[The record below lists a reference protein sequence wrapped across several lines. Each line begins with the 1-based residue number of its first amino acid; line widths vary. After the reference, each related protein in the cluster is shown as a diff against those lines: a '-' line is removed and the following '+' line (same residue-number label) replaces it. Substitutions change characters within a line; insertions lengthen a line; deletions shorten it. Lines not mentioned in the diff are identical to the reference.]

1 VIPQVFIKITQQ
13 AIENNLIYLIPNI
26 SRSVVFKAVIHMAE
40 NKRVVK
46 MHAEEDKDL
55 FEEVFGIDEELKE
68 ARKKLNEIAKKEAER
83 MEKSVYRETDAEEA
97 EAAEPEEKVEEK
109 EESIAEQEQEESK
122 EEKKRK
128 KCGKSKSRTRK
139 KKEAVEKPSEKEP
152 EETEPA
158 KAEPVEGP
166 EKKEEEPTEK
176 ERREGESKPEE
187 KKALEKKVEEKI
199 VVTEPKFEIQ
209 PKLSFLEDEEGNV
222 FIGRKKS
229 VYEKYGSE
237 AALFIGR
244 VWEEGY
250 KKKNVFLDSLNPH
263 VVFVCGAR
271 GSGKSYVLGV
281 IAEELALKNK
291 SVGVIVVDPVGVFW
305 SMRYPNREEK
315 ELQALEKWGLEPKG
329 LANIVVFVPKGM
341 EKHTPAGTYDAT
353 FSIKPSMLTAQDW
366 CLTFGID
373 RFSPTGLLLEKALE
387 KVEKGYITVD
397 KERIKGTKDYSIDD
411 VIFCLENDA
420 ELNSRDRGYKI
431 DSIRALVSRFEAAK
445 SWGVFDTRGTPLSE
459 LSRENQLTIIDTSFL
474 DDNVTALVIG
484 ILARRLL
491 AARKIATRR
500 EAAKRFESAEQMLE
514 LEIPPTWLIIDE
526 AHTLIPSGNIKTAA
540 SDALIEYV
548 KQGRRPGCS
557 LVFATQQP
565 SAIDTRV
572 LSQLD
577 IIIVHKLVFN
587 DDIKAVYKR
596 TPAIIPHRYK
606 AGAFIRTLP
615 VGVALVGDRREET
628 SRAFIMR
635 IRPRMSQHEGR
646 ETETIE
652 TKVVLSNEQVL
663 KLISSMYWA
672 RLKRDAKAKIIEIS
686 RTLNSLNAKYSSTVE
701 LNDVLAELENK
712 GAKIDE
718 VNGFVLLEEK
728 KPVQAEEPEEAEEA
742 EVEEEPEE
750 KEEEPEAEEG
760 EAGVELLSFPV
771 QYTREKAEAKMRR
784 KLGKLFGLLAGNERL
799 IEVNLKYIPI
809 YRIEFNYFNEQNTFR
824 QGVMFVNS
832 LTGEFIHFK
841 DKFIESK
848 GLKELYGLKEAEI
861 TVLNFLTKPLAAS
874 QISKKVFMDENKVK
888 RTLKE
893 LVEKELVRIVEKNG
907 TIMYCLNR
915 RFDLPRS
922 PLHPLHL
929 SLQSLPL
936 VTAEVLMKEKERY
949 SKKEVRELLQ
959 KIWKK
964 LVVTSIK
971 EIYWPVYEGIVENI
985 KTGKRKQL
993 YIDAFSGQEIQFS

>member
-1 VIPQVFIKITQQ
+1 
-13 AIENNLIYLIPNI
+13 
-26 SRSVVFKAVIHMAE
+26 MAE
-40 NKRVVK
+40 NKRVIK
-46 MHAEEDKDL
+46 KPADNEPDL
-55 FEEVFGIDEELKE
+55 FEEVFGIDEEVKE

-83 MEKSVYRETDAEEA
+83 MEKSIYGEADAEESKA
-97 EAAEPEEKVEEK
+97 TEPEEVEGKK
-109 EESIAEQEQEESK
+109 EESIAEQKQEETGG
-122 EEKKRK
+122 EKKRK
-128 KCGKSKSRTRK
+128 KKRGKGKGRTRK
-139 KKEAVEKPSEKEP
+139 RKGAVEEPSEKEP
-152 EETEPA
+152 EEVEAEEPEDTEPV
-158 KAEPVEGP
+158 KEPE
-166 EKKEEEPTEK
+166 EKERKSTEK
-176 ERREGESKPEE
+176 EKEEAESKAEK
-187 KKALEKKVEEKI
+187 KKALEKRVEEKI
-199 VVTEPKFEIQ
+199 VVTEPKFEVQ

-229 VYEKYGSE
+229 VYEKYGSQ

-291 SVGVIVVDPVGVFW
+291 GVGIIVVDPVGVFW

-329 LANIVVFVPKGM
+329 LENIVVFVPKGM
-341 EKHTPAGTYDAT
+341 EKHTPKGTYDAT

-411 VIFCLENDA
+411 IIFCLENDA
-420 ELNSRDRGYKI
+420 ELNSRDRGYKV

-500 EAAKRFESAEQMLE
+500 EAAKRFESTEDMLE

-596 TPAIIPHRYK
+596 TPAIIPHKYK

-672 RLKRDAKAKIIEIS
+672 RLKRDGKAKIIEIN

-701 LNDVLAELENK
+701 LDDVLAELENK
-712 GAKIDE
+712 GAEIDE
-718 VNGFVLLEEK
+718 ASGFVLLEEK
-728 KPVQAEEPEEAEEA
+728 KPAHAEEPEAEE
-742 EVEEEPEE
+742 ETEPVEEPEE
-750 KEEEPEAEEG
+750 KEEEPEAEKG
-760 EAGVELLSFPV
+760 EAEVELLSFPV
-771 QYTREKAEAKMRR
+771 RYTREKAEAKMRR

-809 YRIEFNYFNEQNTFR
+809 YRIEFNYFNAQNMFR

-848 GLKELYGLKEAEI
+848 GLKDLYGLKEAEI
-861 TVLNFLTKPLAAS
+861 TVLNFLTKPLTALE
-874 QISKKVFMDENKVK
+874 ISRKVFMDENKVK
-888 RTLKE
+888 RILKE
-893 LVEKELVRIVEKNG
+893 LVEKELVKIVEKNG
-907 TIMYCLNR
+907 TILYCLNR

-922 PLHPLHL
+922 PLHPLHF
-929 SLQSLPL
+929 SLQRLPL
-936 VTAEVLMKEKERY
+936 VTAEALMKEKEKY

-971 EIYWPVYEGIVENI
+971 EIYWPAYEGIVENI
-985 KTGKRKQL
+985 KTGKQKRL
-993 YIDAFSGQEIQFS
+993 YIDAFSGQEISLS